1 MSKIVEVVAN
11 NLFHGSSL
19 KQLKAGTVVEIDDAT
34 AEQWMKSGK
43 AKASKEKKA
52 DQIFEVASPAQSEKK
67 ADTSGLEKQV
77 ADLTSQVEKSEQEK
91 SDLQTRLDAET
102 VRADNAEKSLAE
114 LQAKK

>member
-34 AEQWMKSGK
+34 AEQWLKSGK
-43 AKASKEKKA
+43 AKATKEKKA
-52 DQIFEVASPAQSEKK
+52 DQTFEVATTAQSEKK
-67 ADTSGLEKQV
+67 PDTSGLEKQI

-91 SDLQTRLDAET
+91 KDLQTKLDEQTA
-102 VRADNAEKSLAE
+102 RADAAEKSLLE
-114 LQAKK
+114 LNNKK